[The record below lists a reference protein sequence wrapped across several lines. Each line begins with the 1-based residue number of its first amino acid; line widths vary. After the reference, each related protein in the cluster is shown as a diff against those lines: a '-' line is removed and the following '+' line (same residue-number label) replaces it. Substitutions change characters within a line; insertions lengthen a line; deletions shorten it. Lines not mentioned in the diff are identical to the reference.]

1 MITIGQLD
9 RKFQLQLKNISRDAI
24 GGNSVTW
31 VDAFDTPASTLLS
44 CFIEFKSG
52 KETDDN
58 ERLNEKEVVIFYVRN
73 IGSVIKKINAYDY
86 RLAYPVTAGAVITNT
101 TEFYYVTAV
110 QEYEGRNRFLKI
122 LTEKRTSELTRL

>member
-9 RKFQLQLKNISRDAI
+9 RKVIVQNKVLSRDAI

-31 VDAFDTPASTLLS
+31 SDAFDYATQIS

-86 RLAYPVTAGAVITNT
+86 RLAYPVTADAVITST

-122 LTEKRTSELTRL
+122 LTEKRTSETTRL

>member
-9 RKFQLQLKNISRDAI
+9 RKLLLQRKDITRDAI
-24 GGNSVTW
+24 GGNAVVW
-31 VDAFDTPASTLLS
+31 EGAVEDDVMIS

-58 ERLNEKEVVIFYVRN
+58 ERLNEKEVVNFYVRN
-73 IGSVIKKINAYDY
+73 IGATIKKVNAYDY
-86 RLAYPVTAGAVITNT
+86 RIAYPVTAGAVITNT

-122 LTEKRTSELTRL
+122 LTEKRTSEQGRL

>member
-9 RKFQLQLKNISRDAI
+9 RKIMLQKKTITRDGI
-24 GGNSVTW
+24 GGNTIIWEIVFE
-31 VDAFDTPASTLLS
+31 DILIP

-58 ERLNEKEVVIFYVRN
+58 ERLNEREVVNFYVRN
-73 IGSVIKKINAYDY
+73 IGSEIKKVNAYDY
-86 RLAYPVTAGAVITNT
+86 RLAYPVSLGAEINDT
-101 TEFYYVTAV
+101 TEYYYPIAV

-122 LTEKRTSELTRL
+122 ITNKRTSELTRL